1 MKVQIITYGGI
12 ITTIEVPDRD
22 GKTLDV
28 VLGLKKLS
36 DYEESSPYFGAL
48 IGRYGNR
55 IANGRFNLDGKQYNL
70 VQNNGKNHLH
80 GGTKGF
86 DKVVWSAEKSIV
98 NETAQLKLSYL
109 SKDLEEGY
117 PGNLNVEVIYALT
130 NENAIEVEY
139 KAISDKKT
147 VINLTQHSYFNLSGR
162 KDVLD
167 HELLLN
173 ADAYLPIDE
182 NLIPLGELRD
192 VSGTPFDFTISKTIG
207 KDIENDN
214 SQLEHGGGYDHC
226 WVLNQQNKGLRTA
239 AILFH
244 PSSGRQME
252 VLTNEPGIQ
261 FYSGNFLDG
270 SLSMK
275 NSDSYYEKRSGL

>member
-1 MKVQIITYGGI
+1 M
-12 ITTIEVPDRD
+12 
-22 GKTLDV
+22 
-28 VLGLKKLS
+28 
-36 DYEESSPYFGAL
+36 
-48 IGRYGNR
+48 
-55 IANGRFNLDGKQYNL
+55 
-70 VQNNGKNHLH
+70 
-80 GGTKGF
+80 
-86 DKVVWSAEKSIV
+86 
-98 NETAQLKLSYL
+98 
-109 SKDLEEGY
+109 
-117 PGNLNVEVIYALT
+117 
-130 NENAIEVEY
+130 
-139 KAISDKKT
+139 
-147 VINLTQHSYFNLSGR
+147 
-162 KDVLD
+162 
-167 HELLLN
+167 LN

-192 VSGTPFDFTISKTIG
+192 VNGTPFDFTISKTIG

-275 NSDSYYEKRSGL
+275 NSDSYYEKRSGLCLETQHYPNSPNEPSFPSVQINPGENFSSKTIFKFTNRP